1 MSVALPSWFMTGWRS
16 DRRDLAGLSVPLVG
30 AVEESDD
37 PWEPYRL
44 LDAAGAVVAPVA
56 EYLKDLQA
64 IGRPAGTQ
72 RSYALALL
80 RWFRF
85 VWALEVPWDQ
95 ATRVEARDF
104 CRWLQTADKPVR
116 EHWRHAGSGG
126 ERSAAARAHPAAS
139 VNPVTGK
146 SSPDRQYAARTRA
159 HSETVLRSFY
169 AFHLEA
175 ASGPMVN
182 PFPLVR
188 DRRGERAH
196 AHRSPMAPVEFERSG
211 LYRPK
216 IAVRVPRRIPD
227 DRFDELFARLPS
239 HRDRALVAFWV
250 STGARAAELLGA
262 RGCDAEPGRQLITV
276 VRKGS
281 RAVQSL
287 PASPDAFV
295 WLRLYQAQLEWAVAA
310 GPDDPLWW
318 TLRRPWRPLSYPA
331 AYRMFQR
338 VNAMIGAN
346 WSLHDLRHT
355 AAYRMAPDPGMPLTD
370 VQWVLGHAQLT
381 TTQLYLLPVPE
392 DVIASVLAH
401 HRRSAE
407 HAAAPDPGPAPGY
420 RPETMDVLFGRGRS

>member
-1 MSVALPSWFMTGWRS
+1 M
-16 DRRDLAGLSVPLVG
+16 RR
-30 AVEESDD
+30 
-37 PWEPYRL
+37 
-44 LDAAGAVVAPVA
+44 
-56 EYLKDLQA
+56 
-64 IGRPAGTQ
+64 
-72 RSYALALL
+72 
-80 RWFRF
+80 
-85 VWALEVPWDQ
+85 
-95 ATRVEARDF
+95 
-104 CRWLQTADKPVR
+104 
-116 EHWRHAGSGG
+116 
-126 ERSAAARAHPAAS
+126 
-139 VNPVTGK
+139 
-146 SSPDRQYAARTRA
+146 
-159 HSETVLRSFY
+159 
-169 AFHLEA
+169 
-175 ASGPMVN
+175 
-182 PFPLVR
+182 
-188 DRRGERAH
+188 ERAH
-196 AHRSPMAPVEFERSG
+196 TARRSCAASTPSTWRRPRDRWSTRSPWCVTVAESALMPT
-211 LYRPK
+211 
-216 IAVRVPRRIPD
+216 AVRWLRWSSNAAACIDRRSPCGCPD
-227 DRFDELFARLPS
+227 GSPTTASMSCSP
-239 HRDRALVAFWV
+239 
-250 STGARAAELLGA
+250 
-262 RGCDAEPGRQLITV
+262 GCDAEPGRQLITV

-355 AAYRMAPDPGMPLTD
+355 AAYRMARDPGMPLTD